1 MQVLFEEVEFR
12 RIQAAA
18 KARGLS
24 VAEWVRQ
31 HLRLA
36 ARSTPLGSTQ
46 KKLDVVRAAAQHS
59 FPSGDIDQ
67 MLEEIERGY
76 GRAD

>member
-1 MQVLFEEVEFR
+1 MQVLFEEGEFR

-18 KARGLS
+18 RARGLS

-31 HLRLA
+31 HLREA
-36 ARSTPLGSTQ
+36 ARSTPIGSAP
-46 KKLDVVRAAAQHS
+46 KKLDVVRTAAQHS

-76 GRAD
+76 GRAE